1 MNPILIYA
9 KNRQGFD
16 GLFRVLEAL
25 EIRGQTKIALTT
37 DDGTVRQY
45 SKSFRADLP
54 QRFIE
59 LGEAVKHSWAAVL
72 STHLPPDNI
81 RLNGPLMII
90 PHGTGFGIGG
100 IYNQVLVRNCDVYLG
115 CTPGEL
121 DYFEQYEGDE
131 FPADR
136 FVPVGSPH
144 TDALAGY
151 ANQGEA
157 SRRILKQEAGLD
169 PDVPVI
175 LVTSHWTPASILRTW
190 GLETLAALEP
200 LTAQYSIVQSAHRGI
215 WDFPAYDTFRADV
228 DTYKEAEVFDSKTLY
243 QELHT
248 YCRNRNRV
256 RFLPDINT
264 WEALA
269 IADLLI
275 GDYSSIITE
284 YCVFDRPIVFSNR
297 RDRFFDEIN
306 YQRYAAACGTA
317 DSPDELVDAVTREL
331 ASPEK
336 RSNARKEL
344 ADTFIWNLGNA
355 AAMTADEIIK
365 RI

>member
-25 EIRGQTKIALTT
+25 EIRGQTNIALTT

-45 SKSFRADLP
+45 SKTFRADLP

-59 LGEAVKHSWAAVL
+59 PDDAANYRWAAIVA
-72 STHLPPDNI
+72 THLPPANL
-81 RLNGPLMII
+81 RPNGPLMII
-90 PHGTGFGIGG
+90 PHGSGFGIGG
-100 IYNQVLVRNCDVYLG
+100 MYNQVLANSCDIYFG
-115 CTPGEL
+115 CAPGEL
-121 DYFEQYEGDE
+121 DYFKQYGGDE

-157 SRRILKQEAGLD
+157 SRRILKQEIGLD
-169 PDVPVI
+169 PDIPVI
-175 LVTSHWTPASILRTW
+175 LVTSHWTPDSILRTW

-200 LTAQYSIVQSAHRGI
+200 LTAQYCIVQSAHRGI
-215 WDFPAYDTFRADV
+215 WDFPVYDTFRADF
-228 DTYKEAEVFDSKTLY
+228 DTYKEAKVFDSKTLY

-248 YCRNRNRV
+248 YCRNRSRV
-256 RFLPDINT
+256 RFLPDLDT
-264 WEALA
+264 WKMLA
-269 IADLLI
+269 ISDLLI

-297 RDRFFDEIN
+297 RDRFSEEIN
-306 YQRYAAACGTA
+306 YQRYAAACGAA

-331 ASPEK
+331 ASPEQ

-355 AAMTADEIIK
+355 AAKTADEIIK